1 MAFASMPLQYKRLYN
16 GPLDQDSVFESL
28 EDAQAYAEGPTSY
41 PGQIIGVKVDGV
53 RKMYIINDDSTLS
66 TSVDQNDIVRMMS
79 WQEL

>member
-28 EDAQAYAEGPTSY
+28 EEAQAYAEGPTSY
-41 PGQIIGVKVDGV
+41 PGQIIGVKVGEE
-53 RKMYIINDDSTLS
+53 RKMYIINDDSSLS
-66 TSVDQNDIVRMMS
+66 TTMSHDDIVKMMS